1 VRALLPQNLLLAA
14 CRLDVPARVTY
25 KPWSLIVLLRGESMR
40 TNAGRQSAAKVA
52 EPTSKGWILVAPGQ
66 SLPPGGSDTQDV
78 RLTDESGKPLRIL
91 VVEDDPAVAAL
102 LQDMVEEA
110 GGEPVGLITSALA
123 AIGAAAVIAP
133 DVVLM
138 DVRLHGA
145 MDGVEATEVIRARRS
160 AAVVII
166 TGAGADPEIRTRL
179 AALDGVEIVYKPVI
193 ERELCGAILRA
204 RKPRAGF

>member
-1 VRALLPQNLLLAA
+1 
-14 CRLDVPARVTY
+14 
-25 KPWSLIVLLRGESMR
+25 MR
-40 TNAGRQSAAKVA
+40 TDAGSRSAVKTA
-52 EPTSKGWILVAPGQ
+52 EAAWKSWIFAASESPV
-66 SLPPGGSDTQDV
+66 SRSGSAQDL
-78 RLTDESGKPLRIL
+78 RLTDESGRPLRIL

-102 LQDMVEEA
+102 LQDMVEDA
-110 GGEPVGLITSALA
+110 GGQSVGLITSALA

-133 DVVLM
+133 DIVLM

-179 AALDGVEIVYKPVI
+179 AALDGVETVYKPVI
-193 ERELCGAILRA
+193 ERDLCAAILRA
-204 RKPRAGF
+204 RKPRVGG

>member
-1 VRALLPQNLLLAA
+1 M
-14 CRLDVPARVTY
+14 
-25 KPWSLIVLLRGESMR
+25 EM
-40 TNAGRQSAAKVA
+40 NAGPPSAAKAA
-52 EPTSKGWILVAPGQ
+52 ETAWKSWIFAAAERPM
-66 SLPPGGSDTQDV
+66 LPSSNDTHDL
-78 RLTDESGKPLRIL
+78 RLTDGSGKPLRIL
-91 VVEDDPAVAAL
+91 VVEDDPAVAAV
-102 LQDMVEEA
+102 LQDIVEEA
-110 GGEPVGLITSALA
+110 GGQSVGLITSALA

-166 TGAGADPEIRTRL
+166 TGAGADPEIGARL

-193 ERELCGAILRA
+193 ERALCGAILRA
-204 RKPRAGF
+204 RKPRAGD

>member
-1 VRALLPQNLLLAA
+1 
-14 CRLDVPARVTY
+14 
-25 KPWSLIVLLRGESMR
+25 MR

-52 EPTSKGWILVAPGQ
+52 EAASQSWILAAAGQ
-66 SLPPGGSDTQDV
+66 PMQPGGSDTQEL
-78 RLTDESGKPLRIL
+78 RLTDDSGKPLRIL
-91 VVEDDPAVAAL
+91 VVEDDAAVAAL

-110 GGEPVGLITSALA
+110 GGQSVGLITSALA

-166 TGAGADPEIRTRL
+166 TGAGADPEIRARL

-193 ERELCGAILRA
+193 ESALCSAILRA
-204 RKPRAGF
+204 RKPRAGG